1 MPLVP
6 FDQLQDDAR
15 LWVFQASRAL
25 TPQERDS
32 LLEQIDA
39 YLGDWKAHGAPL
51 RTGREVEYDRF
62 LLVAADES
70 ATGASGCSIDG
81 LTGAIREA
89 ERRLGVTFT
98 DNASLWFRGKT
109 GVLRRVSRDDFRTL
123 ANTGEVDPDTTV
135 FDNTITTLDA
145 MRGGRWEL
153 PARSSWHARVFFRD
167 KVKA

>member
-6 FDQLQDDAR
+6 FDALPDDAR
-15 LWVFQASRAL
+15 LWIFQASRAL
-25 TPQERDS
+25 NPQERGV

-39 YLGDWKAHGAPL
+39 YLRDWKAHGAAL
-51 RTGREVEYDRF
+51 RTGRAVEYDRF
-62 LLVAADES
+62 LLVAVDQA

-81 LTGAIREA
+81 LTRAVREA
-89 ERRLGVTFT
+89 EQLLGLTFA
-98 DNASLWFRGKT
+98 DNAALWFRGKT
-109 GVLRRVSRDDFRTL
+109 GVLRRVSRDEFRTL

-145 MRGGRWEL
+145 IRSGRWEL
-153 PARSSWHARVFFRD
+153 PARGSWHARVFFRD